1 MTTVPFS
8 MRMDQATKTRLE
20 KQAAIEERSAAF
32 LVQKVVADYLDAKDC
47 ERKVFDEAFKEA
59 DKGIFISGEAV
70 HRWMESWG
78 TENELPMPEPDIF
91 PANKKA
97 G

>member
-32 LVQKVVADYLDAKDC
+32 LVQKVVADYLDAKDY